1 MTFVICLGS
10 RHDRI
15 ANYSIE
21 KFADYVAE
29 MPENRIIVAAYSE
42 EDVIRHRIAP
52 EIDYLISQKTGKK
65 LLYAGSGAYDLEK
78 ERQKVLS
85 RGGDDPDFVTKKNIM
100 EMMDTTIWT
109 YLSSFWTDPAKVN
122 SNETDSIF
130 SARKLMRTSFVPEIE
145 SDLWVPFMNRTV
157 DNVKHIDNFQEAIIL
172 CDPESMFYLKQKLVK

>member
-1 MTFVICLGS
+1 MCLTLSTVLFIKGTQRSVSISGTKLVLMSFLALNIESVSFEFTF
-10 RHDRI
+10 
-15 ANYSIE
+15 
-21 KFADYVAE
+21 
-29 MPENRIIVAAYSE
+29 
-42 EDVIRHRIAP
+42 
-52 EIDYLISQKTGKK
+52 
-65 LLYAGSGAYDLEK
+65 AGSGAYDLEK

-85 RGGDDPDFVTKKNIM
+85 SGGDDPDFVTKKNIM

-172 CDPESMFYLKQKLVK
+172 CDPESMFYLKQKLEK

>member
-21 KFADYVAE
+21 RFADYVAE

-42 EDVIRHRIAP
+42 DDVIRHGIAP
-52 EIDYLISQKTGKK
+52 EIDYLISRKTGKK
-65 LLYAGSGAYDLEK
+65 LFYAGAGAFELEK

-130 SARKLMRTSFVPEIE
+130 SARQLMRTSFVPEIE
-145 SDLWVPFMNRTV
+145 TDLWAPFMNRTA
-157 DNVKHIDNFQEAIIL
+157 DNVRRIDRFREAIIL
-172 CDPESMFYLKQKLVK
+172 CDPESMFYLKQKLEK